1 MKALNLVTPQN
12 PHLQKIDEDFLYHFG
27 LHSKQSN
34 LKEKFGDVK
43 IVCMGG
49 SEGRIKK
56 FAEMAYDALKGEMSL
71 EANCAEVNLAE
82 SAGRYVMYKVGPIL
96 TLNHGMG
103 MPSLSIALHEVV
115 KLLFYAG
122 ASNVEFIRL
131 GTCGGVG
138 VPAGTLCI
146 TRRGYTQK
154 VEPYYPVTSL
164 GRTTNYNSE
173 SCSDLSLKLV
183 QTAQELGLST
193 RIGNTIGT
201 DDFYEAQGRLDG
213 TFCSIDEED
222 KKSWL
227 KELSTEHDII
237 NFEMEA
243 PLFLAFCRRAGIP
256 SAIMCAAMLNRFEGD
271 QVTTPK
277 DILVKYIDNVL
288 EVAIAYVKRR
298 VVEDKFRQKLSV
310 HVC

>member
-1 MKALNLVTPQN
+1 M
-12 PHLQKIDEDFLYHFG
+12 
-27 LHSKQSN
+27 
-34 LKEKFGDVK
+34 
-43 IVCMGG
+43 
-49 SEGRIKK
+49 
-56 FAEMAYDALKGEMSL
+56 
-71 EANCAEVNLAE
+71 
-82 SAGRYVMYKVGPIL
+82 
-96 TLNHGMG
+96 
-103 MPSLSIALHEVV
+103 
-115 KLLFYAG
+115 
-122 ASNVEFIRL
+122 
-131 GTCGGVG
+131 
-138 VPAGTLCI
+138 
-146 TRRGYTQK
+146 
-154 VEPYYPVTSL
+154 TSL

-201 DDFYEAQGRLDG
+201 DDFYEAQGLVWFILNQVLILQLGRLDG

-277 DILVKYIDNVL
+277 GTFLFEID
-288 EVAIAYVKRR
+288 
-298 VVEDKFRQKLSV
+298 Q
-310 HVC
+310 

>member
-1 MKALNLVTPQN
+1 MKAENLVRTQN
-12 PHLQKIDEDFLYHFG
+12 PHLEKIDEDFLYHFG
-27 LHSKQSN
+27 LNSNQN

-43 IVCMGG
+43 VVCMGG
-49 SEGRIKK
+49 SEGRIKR
-56 FAEMAYDALKGEMSL
+56 FAEMSFDALKDSL
-71 EANCAEVNLAE
+71 NLDPSCAEVNIAE
-82 SAGRYVMYKVGPIL
+82 SAGRYVMYKIGPIL

-164 GRTTNYNSE
+164 GKTSNFSSE
-173 SCSDLSLKLV
+173 ACSELSLKLV
-183 QTAQELGLST
+183 QTAQDLGLNC

-213 TFCSIDEED
+213 SFCSIEEAD
-222 KKSWL
+222 KLAWL
-227 KELSTEHDII
+227 KELSVDHDII

-256 SAIMCAAMLNRFEGD
+256 SAIMCCAMLNRFEGD
-271 QVTTPK
+271 QINTPK
-277 DILVKYIDNVL
+277 EILCKFIDNVL

-298 VVEDKFRQKLSV
+298 IHEDKFNKKLNQ
-310 HVC
+310 HVY